1 MSIQHTKGRRLLLQ
15 IMGNLD
21 PEKGG
26 PYSKV
31 DTSKKGP
38 GTEIPRTGG
47 RGNQRR
53 QPSER
58 RRPLRKLREKETPSD
73 LTMKEVDKE
82 AEEGAN
88 ASSQA

>member
-58 RRPLRKLREKETPSD
+58 RPLRKLREETPSD
-73 LTMKEVDKE
+73 LTMKEVKE